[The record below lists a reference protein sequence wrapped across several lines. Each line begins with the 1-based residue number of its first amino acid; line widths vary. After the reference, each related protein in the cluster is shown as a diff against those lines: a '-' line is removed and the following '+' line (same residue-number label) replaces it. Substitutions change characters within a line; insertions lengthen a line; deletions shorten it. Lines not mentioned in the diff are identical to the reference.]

1 MKFSEAWAEVIRQN
15 QHLKIA
21 LLGSVMTTMV
31 LAICTIHFSTKEPLV
46 FERACFTKEI
56 SNSSLEPTAL
66 EYENF
71 LNKALR
77 QRFNSDEN
85 IIEGYL
91 SVEEKKNKLKEQE
104 NLAKNGILQF
114 FLHRKIEVKDDYF
127 LINGDRLYSV
137 NNVRSAMPIVLKV
150 TVESKDRTETNPYG
164 LILVK
169 TEVLKEDDGKKE
181 KGGVRANR

>member
-1 MKFSEAWAEVIRQN
+1 MDFLQLIQN
-15 QHLKIA
+15 LKVTLNEGRRI
-21 LLGSVMTTMV
+21 
-31 LAICTIHFSTKEPLV
+31 
-46 FERACFTKEI
+46 EREI
-56 SNSSLEPTAL
+56 QDTDGNWYLEIVSP
-66 EYENF
+66 
-71 LNKALR
+71 
-77 QRFNSDEN
+77 
-85 IIEGYL
+85 YL
-91 SVEEKKNKLKEQE
+91 SAQKIKGAVISYVDLNQTKKSENKLKEQE